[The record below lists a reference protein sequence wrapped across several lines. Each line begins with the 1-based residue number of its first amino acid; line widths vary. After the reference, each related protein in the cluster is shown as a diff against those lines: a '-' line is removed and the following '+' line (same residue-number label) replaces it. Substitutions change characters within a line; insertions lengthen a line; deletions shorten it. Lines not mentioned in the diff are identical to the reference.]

1 MYAATAA
8 AAPQKQDRRNADR
21 LDFTLEVSGESGHQF
36 FTGFAEN
43 ISTGGLFIATYQTL
57 PVGTRLRVGFR
68 VPGLDRNFECDSE
81 VRWVREYSDHSCAVV
96 PGIGVRFLNLSA
108 ADTAQLDQQLSRL
121 ETLFF
126 E

>member
-1 MYAATAA
+1 MYAATTVAT
-8 AAPQKQDRRNADR
+8 QKQDRRSVGR

-43 ISTGGLFIATYQTL
+43 ISTGGLFIATYHTL

-96 PGIGVRFLNLSA
+96 PGIGVKFLNLSSS
-108 ADTAQLDQQLSRL
+108 DVAQLDQQLSRL